1 MDSYFVLSGAD
12 APLLYF
18 DTTRHEF
25 YICGISH
32 PESAMEFYGF
42 LIRWLKCYVDK
53 QLEKGECAPHRLTFL
68 FRHINSMSFRS
79 VSRVCRIFAQLGAV
93 ASCEIVWLFE
103 NEDLDI
109 YEAGEDLKEEL
120 ALKNPP
126 FRLSETNETIESLQ
140 ERLIHL
146 HATERQSV

>member
-1 MDSYFVLSGAD
+1 MDSYFVLQGTD

-32 PESAMEFYGF
+32 LESAMEFYGF
-42 LIRWLKCYVDK
+42 LIRWLKGYVDK
-53 QLEKGECAPHRLTFL
+53 QLERGECQPHRLTFL

-79 VSRVCRIFAQLGAV
+79 VSRICRIFAQLSEV
-93 ASCEIVWLFE
+93 ADCEIVWLFE

-120 ALKNPP
+120 ALKMLP
-126 FRLSETNETIESLQ
+126 FRLEETHETIESLQ
-140 ERLIHL
+140 ERLVHL
-146 HATERQSV
+146 RATESVAE